1 MLTHRADNGN
11 HATLSTGSG
20 TLHEECG
27 IDMAMS
33 ALKAVEESIV
43 GNNHEHGSAFRQAL
57 PPSVLAAVAAT
68 TTALHKAASQ
78 PVMTALEDGEYRW
91 AKFDACL

>member
-43 GNNHEHGSAFRQAL
+43 GNNHERRSAARQAL
-57 PPSVLAAVAAT
+57 PPRLLAAIGETAI
-68 TTALHKAASQ
+68 ALHKAASQ
-78 PVMTALEDGEYRW
+78 PVMTMLEDGEYRW
-91 AKFDACL
+91 DKFDACL